1 MHTLVGNARTVKKSI
16 ILKKTILTKK
26 LLLGNF
32 GLNPVTEVLPNKIN
46 RYMTSTQVHNDT
58 IIEQQR

>member
-46 RYMTSTQVHNDT
+46 RYMTSTQVH
-58 IIEQQR
+58 R